1 MKQFIFSFLMLLCA
15 VFSYG
20 QSGTLHLPNI
30 IESKP
35 VTTLLYT
42 GDVVGSI
49 SYDQTCE
56 IKPISTLL
64 WSGDPVPTTLL
75 YTGDPMPQPAYDMG
89 TMRLR
94 LESPKPVLIESKCK
108 PIDEAGNGRYR
119 CLIGDGYIA
128 EFSGKAITNRPY
140 DSVTES
146 EDCNNLV
153 YFWNGHMVA
162 MTDSISGQ
170 ISVFDSRY
178 PEGYVIYSDWFTGAK
193 TDGE

>member
-20 QSGTLHLPNI
+20 QSFPI

-49 SYDQTCE
+49 SYAD
-56 IKPISTLL
+56 PI
-64 WSGDPVPTTLL
+64 
-75 YTGDPMPQPAYDMG
+75 PQQAYDMG

-94 LESPKPVLIESKCK
+94 LDSPKPVIIETKCK
-108 PIDEAGNGRYR
+108 PIDEAGNGKYR

-153 YFWNGHMVA
+153 YFWNGRMVA